1 MQPLVL
7 HPPSLT
13 TAQFGQPRFNSAPER
28 LPLNRSW
35 STNARGC
42 SPRASFPCQSM
53 SGSPPA
59 EEEEPSVTPKESK
72 SAYPPTSVPVATTA
86 AATTT
91 ITTTAE
97 DVSSSVSPTTAAAT
111 AQPLPAA
118 SEPPAAQIPPIY
130 GDQGTQRYA
139 TSPRLL
145 AGAAYPLPALE
156 ASVSGPATRSLTQKS
171 TRRTKA
177 HVASACVNCKKKH
190 LGCDPARP
198 CRRCVLAGKAV
209 STSPLPY
216 TFDSVRL
223 TMKVFLRG
231 CDAQEA
237 RATTAE
243 SG

>member
-13 TAQFGQPRFNSAPER
+13 TAQFGQPRFNSGPEC

-42 SPRASFPCQSM
+42 SPRAAFPRQSM
-53 SGSPPA
+53 SGSPPT
-59 EEEEPSVTPKESK
+59 EEKPPVTSKESI
-72 SAYPPTSVPVATTA
+72 SAYPPISEPAGTTATATTSVTA
-86 AATTT
+86 
-91 ITTTAE
+91 TTTAE
-97 DVSSSVSPTTAAAT
+97 DVSSSLPTTSTTT
-111 AQPLPAA
+111 APPLPAA
-118 SEPPAAQIPPIY
+118 SEPPSAQIPPIY
-130 GDQGTQRYA
+130 GDQSAPPYA
-139 TSPRLL
+139 TSPRPLP
-145 AGAAYPLPALE
+145 GTAYPLPPFE
-156 ASVSGPATRSLTQKS
+156 ASIPGPATRSLTQKS

-209 STSPLPY
+209 SPTHTTSL
-216 TFDSVRL
+216 L
-223 TMKVFLRG
+223 I
-231 CDAQEA
+231 
-237 RATTAE
+237 

>member
-13 TAQFGQPRFNSAPER
+13 TAQFGQPRFNSGPER

-42 SPRASFPCQSM
+42 SPRAAFPRQSM
-53 SGSPPA
+53 SGSPPP
-59 EEEEPSVTPKESK
+59 EEKSPVTSK
-72 SAYPPTSVPVATTA
+72 GSIPAYPPISEPAGTATE
-86 AATTT
+86 TTTIPT

-97 DVSSSVSPTTAAAT
+97 DVSSSLSTTTTAT
-111 AQPLPAA
+111 AQSLPAA
-118 SEPPAAQIPPIY
+118 SEPLSTAQIPPRY
-130 GDQGTQRYA
+130 GDQSAPPYA
-139 TSPRLL
+139 TSPRPL
-145 AGAAYPLPALE
+145 AGTAYPLPPFE
-156 ASVSGPATRSLTQKS
+156 TSVPGPTTPSLTQKS

-209 STSPLPY
+209 STPY
-216 TFDSVRL
+216 TTSLPV
-223 TMKVFLRG
+223 
-231 CDAQEA
+231 
-237 RATTAE
+237 
-243 SG
+243 

>member
-35 STNARGC
+35 STNARGS
-42 SPRASFPCQSM
+42 SPRAPPPRQPM

-59 EEEEPSVTPKESK
+59 EEEHSVTSKEPKAE
-72 SAYPPTSVPVATTA
+72 TTTTA
-86 AATTT
+86 AAVTTT
-91 ITTTAE
+91 EPATAPASAPATSTTAE
-97 DVSSSVSPTTAAAT
+97 VASSSVSTAAT
-111 AQPLPAA
+111 GQPLPAT
-118 SEPPAAQIPPIY
+118 SEPVSAQIPPRF
-130 GDQGTQRYA
+130 GDHGA
-139 TSPRLL
+139 SPHPGSPRPLE
-145 AGAAYPLPALE
+145 AAAYPLPPLE
-156 ASVSGPATRSLTQKS
+156 SSASGPATRSSAQKS

-209 STSPLPY
+209 STNL
-216 TFDSVRL
+216 
-223 TMKVFLRG
+223 G
-231 CDAQEA
+231 C
-237 RATTAE
+237 
-243 SG
+243 SHG